1 MWVCECV
8 MCLPCCSSADDFP
21 WGPDWGCYLGL
32 AKFHQDFLEKKE
44 TKCSKAVHMDM
55 YFASL
60 RGDFWLPYP
69 YFRLIDN
76 IGSLQGNGAQVEVA
90 PGPEGCHHIG
100 DNDIECLIIAGI
112 HEEVCSAARGPQ
124 GLSPHT
130 FIINTTITII
140 SWTDKETRWTGRG
153 EKAQNLLLFWELEI
167 FSVALWPTIFFHLDE
182 ICLHTNTMCHTY
194 SLHIQFNQLT
204 QRQSLCVHVVPTH
217 E

>member
-1 MWVCECV
+1 

-32 AKFHQDFLEKKE
+32 AKFHQDFLKKE
-44 TKCSKAVHMDM
+44 TKCWKAVHMDM

-100 DNDIECLIIAGI
+100 DNDIECLVIAGI

-130 FIINTTITII
+130 LIINITITTI

-153 EKAQNLLLFWELEI
+153 EKAQDLLPFWELEI
-167 FSVALWPTIFFHLDE
+167 FSVALWPTIFF
-182 ICLHTNTMCHTY
+182 I
-194 SLHIQFNQLT
+194 
-204 QRQSLCVHVVPTH
+204 
-217 E
+217 